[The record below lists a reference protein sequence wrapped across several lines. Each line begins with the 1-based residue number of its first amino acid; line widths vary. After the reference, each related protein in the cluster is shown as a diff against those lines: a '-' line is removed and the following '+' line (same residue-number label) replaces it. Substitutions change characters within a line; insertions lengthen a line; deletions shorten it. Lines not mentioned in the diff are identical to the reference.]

1 MKKDIVLRIHS
12 CGFSPETFTEHI
24 MISKPFDTIMMDYS
38 AQQCNDA
45 GITTIS
51 NLISYIK
58 HSQKDE
64 LMDKLGDFGFSNFDL
79 SNIYVRNK
87 EYLWGLQCDKSFTEL
102 FIELAKDFLEFDCFC
117 VFGGASRECCG
128 YLFIVHPDETIHVYS
143 PHVHVKKDGVST
155 RYDLETFKRYPEDKV
170 TRAHIRD
177 EKKVIVPFLK
187 ANKEWLQEKW
197 NLAMLGYIPPIE
209 DEQGKQFCNES

>member
-1 MKKDIVLRIHS
+1 MTNYTSGYTGSLRLPLAGVNRIALENSVILEQNTVSYICIGVVLKYRIRRIV
-12 CGFSPETFTEHI
+12 FW
-24 MISKPFDTIMMDYS
+24 DYS
-38 AQQCNDA
+38 VYNQI
-45 GITTIS
+45 GYVY
-51 NLISYIK
+51 LHK
-58 HSQKDE
+58 
-64 LMDKLGDFGFSNFDL
+64 
-79 SNIYVRNK
+79 IYVRNK
-87 EYLWGLQCDKSFTEL
+87 EYLWGLQRDKSFTEL